1 MIQFTKVR
9 WKNFMSFG
17 NQMTE
22 VILEGN
28 STTLIIG
35 ENGAGKSTLLDAICY
50 TLYAKSFRNVSAGS
64 LINSINNKDCVTE
77 IEFKIGTKNYRVQR
91 KMKPGGFKMWCDGE
105 QILAGSSHKEHQAV
119 LEDKILKM
127 RFNTF
132 KQVVLLG
139 SANHVAFMM
148 LPTWQRRQIVEDLLD
163 IQVFGVMNDLL
174 RIRSSENKTQMQD
187 TTHDKEMTGQKIR
200 LVTSHIEGLQKQ
212 KDDYLDKQKGLIDD
226 TKDKIKSEEEFIEA
240 YRTKNDEIARDIA
253 GLAPDPDKIDS
264 ISDLLYKLKSNI
276 EGHKKSLDF
285 FHDSDSCPTCQQ
297 ELGQEIRE
305 TKVSEYQGKIDEQTG
320 AIESLKKQQSDLQTV
335 VERHTQLTDRMNKH
349 LEKIDGHKKN
359 IELLQEQIN
368 RFESDTKDADFSELK
383 EKQKELDKSQKLIER
398 LEDEYKDLIHK
409 KHLYDL
415 ASKLLK
421 DDGVKAQI
429 IKQYI
434 PVINKTCNTYLQR
447 MGLPIR
453 FDLDEQF
460 KEIVR
465 SRYQDEFKYESF
477 SMGERQ
483 RIDLAMLLTW
493 RAIAKSRNSASTNL
507 LILDETFDSS
517 LDMNGTDE
525 LIKILYDMTGSNIIV
540 ISHKMGDSDKF
551 SRTIQAKKKGN
562 FSQLFL
568 EN

>member
-1 MIQFTKVR
+1 MIHFTKAR

-22 VILEGN
+22 VELDKS

-50 TLYAKSFRNVSAGS
+50 ALYAKSFRNVAPTSM
-64 LINSINNKDCVTE
+64 INSINNKECVAE
-77 IEFKIGTKNYRVQR
+77 VEFKVGSKYYRVQR
-91 KMKPGGFKMWCDGE
+91 KMKPGGFNMWCDGE
-105 QILAGSSHKEHQAV
+105 PILAGSSHKEHQAV

-127 RFNTF
+127 RFTTF

-139 SANHVAFMM
+139 SANHMPFMM
-148 LPTWQRRQIVEDLLD
+148 LPTHQRRQIVEDLLD

-174 RIRSSENKTQMQD
+174 RIRQSENRSTIQD
-187 TTHDKEMTGQKIR
+187 TSHNKEMTGQKIR
-200 LVTSHIEGLQKQ
+200 LVSSHIDGLQKQ

-226 TKDKIKSEEEFIEA
+226 TKNKIKEEQDFIEA

-253 GLAPDPDKIDS
+253 GLAPNPDKIDS
-264 ISDLLYKLKSNI
+264 ISDLLYKLRSNI

-285 FHDSDSCPTCQQ
+285 FHDTDSCPTCQQ
-297 ELGQEIRE
+297 ELGEEIRT
-305 TKVSEYQGKIDEQTG
+305 TKVSEYQGKIDEQSG
-320 AIESLKKQQSDLQTV
+320 AIESLQKQQSDLQTV

-349 LEKIDGHKKN
+349 LEKIDGHKRN
-359 IELLQEQIN
+359 ISLLQEQID
-368 RFESDTKDADFSELK
+368 RFESDTTSADFSELK
-383 EKQKELDKSQKLIER
+383 DKQKELEKAEKL
-398 LEDEYKDLIHK
+398 LANLDQEYKDLVHQ
-409 KHLYDL
+409 KHLFDL

-460 KEIVR
+460 REVVR

-562 FSQLFL
+562 FSQLHL
-568 EN
+568 E

>member
-1 MIQFTKVR
+1 
-9 WKNFMSFG
+9 
-17 NQMTE
+17 
-22 VILEGN
+22 
-28 STTLIIG
+28 
-35 ENGAGKSTLLDAICY
+35 
-50 TLYAKSFRNVSAGS
+50 
-64 LINSINNKDCVTE
+64 
-77 IEFKIGTKNYRVQR
+77 
-91 KMKPGGFKMWCDGE
+91 MWCDGE
-105 QILAGSSHKEHQAV
+105 QILAGSSHKEHQQV

-174 RIRSSENKTQMQD
+174 RIRSSDNKTQMQD

-212 KDDYLDKQKGLIDD
+212 KDEYLDKQKGLIDD
-226 TKDKIKSEEEFIEA
+226 TNQKIKEEQDFIEA
-240 YRTKNDEIARDIA
+240 YRTKNDEIARDIG
-253 GLAPDPDKIDS
+253 GLNPDPDKIDS
-264 ISDLLYKLKSNI
+264 ISDLLNKLKSNI

-305 TKVSEYQGKIDEQTG
+305 TKVSEYQGKIDEQTR
-320 AIESLKKQQSDLQTV
+320 ATESLKEQQSDLQTV

-349 LEKIDGHKKN
+349 LEKIDGHKRN
-359 IELLQEQIN
+359 IKLLQEQID
-368 RFESDTKDADFSELK
+368 RFESDTTSADFSELK
-383 EKQKELDKSQKLIER
+383 DKQRELDQSIKKKDRLEEQYKELVHQ
-398 LEDEYKDLIHK
+398 
-409 KHLYDL
+409 KHLFDL

-568 EN
+568 DN

>member
-1 MIQFTKVR
+1 
-9 WKNFMSFG
+9 MSFG

-22 VILEGN
+22 VSLDA
-28 STTLIIG
+28 SPTTLILG

-50 TLYAKSFRNVSAGS
+50 ALYSKSFRNVSGGS

-91 KMKPGGFKMWCDGE
+91 KMKPGGFNMWCDGE
-105 QILAGSSHKEHQAV
+105 RILAGSSHKEHQAV

-139 SANHVAFMM
+139 SANHMPFMM
-148 LPTWQRRQIVEDLLD
+148 LPTHQRRQIVEDLLD

-174 RIRSSENKTQMQD
+174 RIKSSENRSSIQD
-187 TTHDKEMTGQKIR
+187 TTHQKEMTGQKIR
-200 LVTSHIEGLQKQ
+200 LVSSHIDGLQKQ

-226 TKDKIKSEEEFIEA
+226 TNQKIKEEQDFIEA
-240 YRTKNDEIARDIA
+240 YRTKNDEISRDIG
-253 GLAPDPDKIDS
+253 GLAPNPDKIDS

-276 EGHKKSLDF
+276 EGHQKSLDF

-305 TKVSEYQGKIDEQTG
+305 TKVNEFQGKIDEQTG
-320 AIESLKKQQSDLQTV
+320 AIQSLQEQQSDLQTV
-335 VERHTQLTDRMNKH
+335 VDRHIELTQRLNKH
-349 LEKIDGHKKN
+349 LEKIDAHKNN
-359 IELLQEQIN
+359 ISILQDQID
-368 RFESDTKDADFSELK
+368 RFKADTNEADFSELK
-383 EKQKELDKSQKLIER
+383 SKQKELDQSQKS
-398 LEDEYKDLIHK
+398 LEKLEQKYKDLIHQ
-409 KHLYDL
+409 KHLFDL

-525 LIKILYDMTGSNIIV
+525 LIKILYDMTGSNIVV

-551 SRTIQAKKKGN
+551 SRNIQAKKKGN
-562 FSQLFL
+562 FSQLIF
-568 EN
+568 E

>member
-1 MIQFTKVR
+1 
-9 WKNFMSFG
+9 MSFG
-17 NQMTE
+17 NKMTE
-22 VILEGN
+22 VDFTGN
-28 STTLIIG
+28 PTTLIIG

-50 TLYAKSFRNVSAGS
+50 SLYSKSFRNVATGS
-64 LINSINNKDCVTE
+64 LINSINNKDCVAE
-77 IEFKIGTKNYRVQR
+77 IEFSIGTKNYRVQR
-91 KMKPGGFKMWCDGE
+91 KMKPGGFKMWCDGA
-105 QILAGSSHKEHQAV
+105 QILAGSSHKEHQQV

-174 RIRSSENKTQMQD
+174 RIRSSNNKSTIQE
-187 TTHDKEMTGQKIR
+187 TTHSKEMTGQKIR
-200 LVTSHIEGLQKQ
+200 LVANHIDGLQKQ
-212 KDDYLDKQKGLIDD
+212 KNEYLDKQKGLIDD
-226 TKDKIKSEEEFIEA
+226 TNKKIGQEKEFIEA
-240 YRTKNDEIARDIA
+240 FRTKNDELTRDIS
-253 GLAPDPDKIDS
+253 GLNPNSDKILS
-264 ISDLLYKLKSNI
+264 ISDLLYKLKNNV
-276 EGHKKSLDF
+276 EGHTKSLNF
-285 FHDSDSCPTCQQ
+285 FHDTDSCPTCQQ
-297 ELGQEIRE
+297 ELGEKIR
-305 TKVSEYQGKIDEQTG
+305 TSKVEEYQEKIDKG
-320 AIESLKKQQSDLQTV
+320 VDAIESLEDQQSDLQTV
-335 VERHTQLTDRMNKH
+335 VNRHTDLTLRISKH
-349 LEKIDGHKKN
+349 LEKIDEHKRN
-359 IELLQEQIN
+359 INLLQEQID
-368 RFESDTKDADFSELK
+368 RFESDTEGADFSDLQT
-383 EKQKELDKSQKLIER
+383 KQNELDKATKLKDK
-398 LEDEYKDLIHK
+398 LEQDYKELIHQ

-540 ISHKMGDSDKF
+540 ISHKMGDSEKF

>member
-22 VILEGN
+22 VSLDA
-28 STTLIIG
+28 SPTTLILG

-50 TLYAKSFRNVSAGS
+50 ALYSKSFRNVSGGS

-91 KMKPGGFKMWCDGE
+91 KMKPGGFNMWCDGE
-105 QILAGSSHKEHQAV
+105 RILAGSSHKEHQAV

-139 SANHVAFMM
+139 SANHMPFMM
-148 LPTWQRRQIVEDLLD
+148 LPTHQRRQIVEDLLD

-174 RIRSSENKTQMQD
+174 RIKSSENRSSIQD
-187 TTHDKEMTGQKIR
+187 TTHQKEMTGQKIR
-200 LVTSHIEGLQKQ
+200 LVSSHIDGLQKQ

-226 TKDKIKSEEEFIEA
+226 TNQKIKEEQDFIEA
-240 YRTKNDEIARDIA
+240 YRTKNDEISRDIA
-253 GLAPDPDKIDS
+253 GLAPNPDKIDS

-305 TKVSEYQGKIDEQTG
+305 TKVNEFQGKIDEQTG
-320 AIESLKKQQSDLQTV
+320 AIQSLQEQQSDLQTV
-335 VERHTQLTDRMNKH
+335 VDRHIELTQRLNKH
-349 LEKIDGHKKN
+349 LEKIDAHKNN
-359 IELLQEQIN
+359 IKILQDQID
-368 RFESDTKDADFSELK
+368 RFKADTNEADFSELK
-383 EKQKELDKSQKLIER
+383 SKQKELDQSQKS
-398 LEDEYKDLIHK
+398 LEKLEQKYKDLIHQ
-409 KHLYDL
+409 KHLFDL

-525 LIKILYDMTGSNIIV
+525 LIKILYDMTGSNIVV

-551 SRTIQAKKKGN
+551 SRNIQAKKKGN
-562 FSQLFL
+562 FSQLIL
-568 EN
+568 E

>member
-1 MIQFTKVR
+1 MIHFTKVR

-22 VILEGN
+22 VELDK
-28 STTLIIG
+28 SPTTLIIG

-50 TLYAKSFRNVSAGS
+50 ALYSKSFRNVSS
-64 LINSINNKDCVTE
+64 PSMINSINNKECVTE
-77 IEFKIGTKNYRVQR
+77 VDFRVGTKNYRVNR
-91 KMKPGGFKMWCDGE
+91 RMKPGGFTMWCDGE
-105 QILAGSSHKEHQAV
+105 RILAGSSHKEHQAV

-139 SANHVAFMM
+139 SANHMPFMM
-148 LPTWQRRQIVEDLLD
+148 LPTHQRRQIVEDLLD

-174 RIRSSENKTQMQD
+174 RIKSSENRSSLQD
-187 TTHDKEMTGQKIR
+187 TTHQKEMTGQKIR
-200 LVTSHIEGLQKQ
+200 LVSSHIDGLQKQ

-226 TKDKIKSEEEFIEA
+226 TNQKIKEEQDFIEA
-240 YRTKNDEIARDIA
+240 YRTKNDEISRDIG
-253 GLAPDPDKIDS
+253 GLAPNPDKIDS

-276 EGHKKSLDF
+276 EGHQKSLDF

-305 TKVSEYQGKIDEQTG
+305 TKVNEFQGKIDEQTG
-320 AIESLKKQQSDLQTV
+320 AIQSLQEQQSDLQTV
-335 VERHTQLTDRMNKH
+335 VDRHIELTQRLNKH
-349 LEKIDGHKKN
+349 LEKIDAHKNN
-359 IELLQEQIN
+359 ISILQDQID
-368 RFESDTKDADFSELK
+368 RFKADTNEADFSELK
-383 EKQKELDKSQKLIER
+383 SKQKELDQSQKS
-398 LEDEYKDLIHK
+398 LEKLEQKYKDLIHQ
-409 KHLYDL
+409 KHLFDL

-525 LIKILYDMTGSNIIV
+525 LIKILYDMTGSNIVV

-551 SRTIQAKKKGN
+551 SRNIQAKKKGN
-562 FSQLFL
+562 FSQLIF
-568 EN
+568 E

>member
-1 MIQFTKVR
+1 
-9 WKNFMSFG
+9 MSFG
-17 NQMTE
+17 NKMTE
-22 VILEGN
+22 VDFTGN
-28 STTLIIG
+28 PTTLIIG

-50 TLYAKSFRNVSAGS
+50 SLYSKSFRNVATGS
-64 LINSINNKDCVTE
+64 LINSINNKDCVAE
-77 IEFKIGTKNYRVQR
+77 IEFSIGTKNYRVQR
-91 KMKPGGFKMWCDGE
+91 KMKPGGFKMWCDGA
-105 QILAGSSHKEHQAV
+105 QILAGSSHKEHQQV

-174 RIRSSENKTQMQD
+174 RVRSNNNKSTIQE
-187 TTHDKEMTGQKIR
+187 TSHSKEMTGQKIR
-200 LVTSHIEGLQKQ
+200 LVANHIDGLQKQ
-212 KDDYLDKQKGLIDD
+212 KNEYLDKQKGLIDD
-226 TKDKIKSEEEFIEA
+226 TNKKIGQEKEFIEA
-240 YRTKNDEIARDIA
+240 FRTKNDELTRDIS
-253 GLAPDPDKIDS
+253 GLNPNSDKILS
-264 ISDLLYKLKSNI
+264 ISDLLYKLKSNV
-276 EGHKKSLDF
+276 EGHTKSLNF
-285 FHDSDSCPTCQQ
+285 FHDTDSCPTCQQ
-297 ELGQEIRE
+297 ELGEKIR
-305 TKVSEYQGKIDEQTG
+305 TSKVGEYQEKIDKG
-320 AIESLKKQQSDLQTV
+320 VDAIESLEDQQSDLQTV
-335 VERHTQLTDRMNKH
+335 VNRHTDLTLRISKH
-349 LEKIDGHKKN
+349 LEKIDEHKRN
-359 IELLQEQIN
+359 INLLQEQID
-368 RFESDTKDADFSELK
+368 RFESDTEGADFSDLQT
-383 EKQKELDKSQKLIER
+383 KQNELDKATKLIDK
-398 LEDEYKDLIHK
+398 LEQDYKELIHQ

-540 ISHKMGDSDKF
+540 ISHKMGDSEKF

>member
-1 MIQFTKVR
+1 MIQFSKVR

-22 VILEGN
+22 VSLDA
-28 STTLIIG
+28 SPTTLILG

-50 TLYAKSFRNVSAGS
+50 ALYSKSFRNVSGGS

-91 KMKPGGFKMWCDGE
+91 KMKPGGFNMWCDGE
-105 QILAGSSHKEHQAV
+105 RILAGSSHKEHQAV

-139 SANHVAFMM
+139 SANHMPFMM
-148 LPTWQRRQIVEDLLD
+148 LPTHQRRQIVEDLLD

-174 RIRSSENKTQMQD
+174 RIKSSENRSSIQD
-187 TTHDKEMTGQKIR
+187 TTHQKEMTGQKIR
-200 LVTSHIEGLQKQ
+200 LVSSHIDGLQKQ

-226 TKDKIKSEEEFIEA
+226 TNQKIKEEQDFIEA
-240 YRTKNDEIARDIA
+240 YRTKNDEISRDIG
-253 GLAPDPDKIDS
+253 GLAPNPDKIDS

-305 TKVSEYQGKIDEQTG
+305 TKVNEFQGKIDEQTG
-320 AIESLKKQQSDLQTV
+320 AIQSLQEQQSDLQTV
-335 VERHTQLTDRMNKH
+335 VDRHIELTQRLNKH
-349 LEKIDGHKKN
+349 LEKIDAHKNN
-359 IELLQEQIN
+359 IKILQDQID
-368 RFESDTKDADFSELK
+368 RFKADTNEADFSELK
-383 EKQKELDKSQKLIER
+383 SKQKELDQSQKS
-398 LEDEYKDLIHK
+398 LEKLEQKYKDLIHQ
-409 KHLYDL
+409 KHLFDL

-525 LIKILYDMTGSNIIV
+525 LIKILYDMTGSNIVV

-551 SRTIQAKKKGN
+551 SRNIQAKKKGN
-562 FSQLFL
+562 FSQLIL
-568 EN
+568 E

>member
-22 VILEGN
+22 VSLDA
-28 STTLIIG
+28 SPTTLILG

-50 TLYAKSFRNVSAGS
+50 ALYSKSFRNVSGGS

-91 KMKPGGFKMWCDGE
+91 KMKPGGFNMWCDGE
-105 QILAGSSHKEHQAV
+105 RILAGSSHKEHQAV

-139 SANHVAFMM
+139 SANHMPFMM
-148 LPTWQRRQIVEDLLD
+148 LPTHQRRQIVEDLLD

-174 RIRSSENKTQMQD
+174 RIKSSENRSSIQD
-187 TTHDKEMTGQKIR
+187 TTHQKEMTGQKIR
-200 LVTSHIEGLQKQ
+200 LVSSHIDGLQKQ

-226 TKDKIKSEEEFIEA
+226 TNQKIKDEQDFIEA
-240 YRTKNDEIARDIA
+240 YRAKNDEISRDIG
-253 GLAPDPDKIDS
+253 GLAPNPDKIDS

-305 TKVSEYQGKIDEQTG
+305 TKVNEFQGKIDEQTG
-320 AIESLKKQQSDLQTV
+320 AIQSLQEQQSDLQTV
-335 VERHTQLTDRMNKH
+335 VDRHIELTQRLNKH
-349 LEKIDGHKKN
+349 LEKIDAHKNN
-359 IELLQEQIN
+359 IKILQDQID
-368 RFESDTKDADFSELK
+368 RFKSDTDEADFSELK
-383 EKQKELDKSQKLIER
+383 SKQKELDQSQKS
-398 LEDEYKDLIHK
+398 LEKLEQKYKDLIHQ
-409 KHLYDL
+409 KHLFDL

-525 LIKILYDMTGSNIIV
+525 LIKILYDMTGSNIVV

-551 SRTIQAKKKGN
+551 SRNIQAKKKGN
-562 FSQLFL
+562 FSQLIL
-568 EN
+568 E

>member
-1 MIQFTKVR
+1 MIHFTKVR

-22 VILEGN
+22 VAVDN
-28 STTLIIG
+28 ASTTLIIG

-50 TLYAKSFRNVSAGS
+50 ALYAKSFRNVAPTSM
-64 LINSINNKDCVTE
+64 INSINNKECVAE
-77 IEFKIGTKNYRVQR
+77 VEFKVGSKYYRVQR
-91 KMKPGGFKMWCDGE
+91 KMKPGGFNMWCDGE
-105 QILAGSSHKEHQAV
+105 PILAGSSHKEHQAV

-127 RFNTF
+127 RFTTF

-139 SANHVAFMM
+139 SANHMPFMM
-148 LPTWQRRQIVEDLLD
+148 LPTHQRRQIVEDLLD

-174 RIRSSENKTQMQD
+174 RIRQSENRSTIQD
-187 TTHDKEMTGQKIR
+187 TSHNKEMTGQKIR
-200 LVTSHIEGLQKQ
+200 LVSSHIDGLQKQ

-226 TKDKIKSEEEFIEA
+226 TKNKIKEEQDFIEA

-253 GLAPDPDKIDS
+253 GLAPNPDKIDS
-264 ISDLLYKLKSNI
+264 ISDLLYKLRSNI

-285 FHDSDSCPTCQQ
+285 FHDTDSCPTCQQ
-297 ELGQEIRE
+297 ELGEEIRT
-305 TKVSEYQGKIDEQTG
+305 TKVTEYQGKIDEQSG
-320 AIESLKKQQSDLQTV
+320 AIESLQKQQSDLQTV

-349 LEKIDGHKKN
+349 LEKIDGHKRN
-359 IELLQEQIN
+359 ISLLQEQID
-368 RFESDTKDADFSELK
+368 RFESDTTSADFSELK
-383 EKQKELDKSQKLIER
+383 DKQKELEKAEKL
-398 LEDEYKDLIHK
+398 LANLDQEYKDLVHQ
-409 KHLYDL
+409 KHLFDL

-460 KEIVR
+460 REVVR

-562 FSQLFL
+562 FSQLHL
-568 EN
+568 E

>member
-1 MIQFTKVR
+1 
-9 WKNFMSFG
+9 MSFG

-22 VILEGN
+22 VPLDA
-28 STTLIIG
+28 SPTTLILG

-50 TLYAKSFRNVSAGS
+50 ALYSKSFRNVSPGS
-64 LINSINNKDCVTE
+64 MINSVNGKGLITE
-77 IEFKIGTKNYRVQR
+77 VEFKVGTKQYKVQR
-91 KMKPGGFKMWCDGE
+91 KMKPGGFNMWCDGE
-105 QILAGSSHKEHQAV
+105 RILAGSSHKEHQAV

-139 SANHVAFMM
+139 SANHMPFMM
-148 LPTWQRRQIVEDLLD
+148 LPTHQRRQIVEDLLD

-174 RIRSSENKTQMQD
+174 RIKSSENRSSIQD
-187 TTHDKEMTGQKIR
+187 TTHQKEMTGQKIR
-200 LVTSHIEGLQKQ
+200 LVSSHIDGLQKQ

-226 TKDKIKSEEEFIEA
+226 TNQKIKEEQDFIEA
-240 YRTKNDEIARDIA
+240 YRTKNDEISRDIG
-253 GLAPDPDKIDS
+253 GLAPNPDKIDS

-276 EGHKKSLDF
+276 EGHQKSLDF

-305 TKVSEYQGKIDEQTG
+305 TKVNEFQGKIDEQTG
-320 AIESLKKQQSDLQTV
+320 AIQSLQEQQSDLQTV
-335 VERHTQLTDRMNKH
+335 VDRHIELTQRLNKH
-349 LEKIDGHKKN
+349 LEKIDAHKNN
-359 IELLQEQIN
+359 ISILQDQID
-368 RFESDTKDADFSELK
+368 RFKADTNEADFSELK
-383 EKQKELDKSQKLIER
+383 SKQKELDQSQKS
-398 LEDEYKDLIHK
+398 LEKLEQKYKDLIHQ
-409 KHLYDL
+409 KHLFDL

-525 LIKILYDMTGSNIIV
+525 LIKILYDMTGSNIVV

-551 SRTIQAKKKGN
+551 SRNIQAKKKGN
-562 FSQLFL
+562 FSQLIF
-568 EN
+568 E

>member
-22 VILEGN
+22 VSLEGS

-50 TLYAKSFRNVSAGS
+50 ALYSKSFRNVSPS
-64 LINSINNKDCVTE
+64 STINSINNKDCVTE
-77 IEFKIGTKNYRVQR
+77 VEFKIGTKQYKVQR
-91 KMKPGGFKMWCDGE
+91 KQKPSGFNMWCDGE
-105 QILAGSSHKEHQAV
+105 RILAGSSHKEHQAV

-127 RFNTF
+127 RFTTF

-148 LPTWQRRQIVEDLLD
+148 LPTHQRRQIVEDLLD

-174 RIRSSENKTQMQD
+174 RIRQSENRSTIQD
-187 TTHDKEMTGQKIR
+187 TSHNKEMTGQKIR
-200 LVTSHIEGLQKQ
+200 LVSSHIDGLQKQ

-226 TKDKIKSEEEFIEA
+226 TKNKIKEEQDYIEA

-253 GLAPDPDKIDS
+253 GLAPNPDKIDS
-264 ISDLLYKLKSNI
+264 ISDLLYKLRSNI

-285 FHDSDSCPTCQQ
+285 FHDTDSCPTCQQ
-297 ELGQEIRE
+297 ELGEEIL
-305 TKVSEYQGKIDEQTG
+305 TSKVSEYQGKIDEQSG
-320 AIESLKKQQSDLQTV
+320 AIESLQEQQSDLQTV

-349 LEKIDGHKKN
+349 LEKIDGHKRN
-359 IELLQEQIN
+359 ISLLQEQID
-368 RFESDTKDADFSELK
+368 RFESDTTSADFSELK
-383 EKQKELDKSQKLIER
+383 DKQKELEKAEKLLAN
-398 LEDEYKDLIHK
+398 LEQEYKDLVHQ
-409 KHLYDL
+409 KHLFDL

-460 KEIVR
+460 REVVR

-562 FSQLFL
+562 FSQLHL
-568 EN
+568 E

>member
-1 MIQFTKVR
+1 
-9 WKNFMSFG
+9 MSFG
-17 NQMTE
+17 NKMTE
-22 VILEGN
+22 VDFTGN
-28 STTLIIG
+28 PTTLIIG

-50 TLYAKSFRNVSAGS
+50 SLYSKSFRNVATGS
-64 LINSINNKDCVTE
+64 LINSINNKDCVAE
-77 IEFKIGTKNYRVQR
+77 IEFSIGTKNYRVQR
-91 KMKPGGFKMWCDGE
+91 KMKPGGFKMWCDGA
-105 QILAGSSHKEHQAV
+105 QILAGSSHKEHQQV

-174 RIRSSENKTQMQD
+174 RVRSNNNKSTIQE
-187 TTHDKEMTGQKIR
+187 TTHSKEMTGQKIR
-200 LVTSHIEGLQKQ
+200 LVANHIDGLQKQ
-212 KDDYLDKQKGLIDD
+212 KNEYLDKQKGLIDD
-226 TKDKIKSEEEFIEA
+226 TNKKIGQEKEFIEA
-240 YRTKNDEIARDIA
+240 FRTKNDELTRDIS
-253 GLAPDPDKIDS
+253 GLNPNSDKILS
-264 ISDLLYKLKSNI
+264 ISDLLYKLKSNV
-276 EGHKKSLDF
+276 EGHTKSLNF
-285 FHDSDSCPTCQQ
+285 FHDTDSCPTCQQ
-297 ELGQEIRE
+297 ELGEKIR
-305 TKVSEYQGKIDEQTG
+305 TSKVGEYQEKIDKG
-320 AIESLKKQQSDLQTV
+320 VDAIESLEDQQSDLQTV
-335 VERHTQLTDRMNKH
+335 VNRHTDLTLRISKH
-349 LEKIDGHKKN
+349 LEKIDEHKRN
-359 IELLQEQIN
+359 INLLQEQID
-368 RFESDTKDADFSELK
+368 RFESDTEGADFSDLQT
-383 EKQKELDKSQKLIER
+383 KQNELDKATKLIDK
-398 LEDEYKDLIHK
+398 LEQDYKELIHQ

-540 ISHKMGDSDKF
+540 ISHKMGDSEKF

-562 FSQLFL
+562 FSQLSI
-568 EN
+568 E

>member
-1 MIQFTKVR
+1 MIRFTCVR
-9 WKNFMSFG
+9 WKNFLSYG

-22 VILEGN
+22 VELDK
-28 STTLIIG
+28 SPTTLIIG
-35 ENGAGKSTLLDAICY
+35 ENGAGKSTILDAICY
-50 TLYAKSFRNVSAGS
+50 NLYAKSFRNVSAGN
-64 LINSINNKDCVTE
+64 LINTVNNKDVITE
-77 IEFKIGTKNYRVQR
+77 VEFSIGTKQYKVLRSL
-91 KMKPGGFKMWCDGE
+91 KPGRFKMWCDGE
-105 QILAGSSHKEHQAV
+105 QILAGSSHKEHQDV
-119 LEDKILKM
+119 LENKILKM
-127 RFNTF
+127 KFSTF

-139 SANHVAFMM
+139 SATHVPFMM
-148 LPTWQRRQIVEDLLD
+148 LSTWQRRQIVEDLLD
-163 IQVFGVMNDLL
+163 IQVFSVMNDIL
-174 RIRSSENKTQMQD
+174 RIRSSQNKNDIKD
-187 TTHDKEMTGQKIR
+187 TSHNKEMSNQKIT
-200 LVTSHIEGLQKQ
+200 LLSNHIEGLQKQ
-212 KDDYLDKQKGLIDD
+212 KNEYLDKQKGLIDD
-226 TKDKIKSEEEFIEA
+226 TNQKIKEEQDFIEA
-240 YRTKNDEIARDIA
+240 YRTKNDEIARDIG
-253 GLAPDPDKIDS
+253 GLNPNPDKIDS

-305 TKVSEYQGKIDEQTG
+305 TKVNEYQGKIDEQSG
-320 AIESLKKQQSDLQTV
+320 AIQSLQEQQSDLQTV

-349 LEKIDGHKKN
+349 LEKIDGHKRN
-359 IELLQEQIN
+359 ISLLQEQIN
-368 RFESDTKDADFSELK
+368 RFESDTEDADFSELK
-383 EKQKELDKSQKLIER
+383 DKQKELDQSIKKKDKLE
-398 LEDEYKDLIHK
+398 EQYKELVHQ
-409 KHLYDL
+409 KHLFDL

-568 EN
+568 DN

>member
-1 MIQFTKVR
+1 
-9 WKNFMSFG
+9 MSFG

-22 VILEGN
+22 VSLDA
-28 STTLIIG
+28 SPTTLILG

-50 TLYAKSFRNVSAGS
+50 ALYSKSFRNVSGGS

-91 KMKPGGFKMWCDGE
+91 KMKPGGFNMWCDGE
-105 QILAGSSHKEHQAV
+105 RILAGSSHKEHQAV

-139 SANHVAFMM
+139 SANHMPFMM
-148 LPTWQRRQIVEDLLD
+148 LPTHQRRQIVEDLLD

-174 RIRSSENKTQMQD
+174 RIKSSENRSSIQD
-187 TTHDKEMTGQKIR
+187 TTHQKEMTGQKIR
-200 LVTSHIEGLQKQ
+200 LVSSHIDGLQKQ

-226 TKDKIKSEEEFIEA
+226 TNQKIKEEQDFIEA
-240 YRTKNDEIARDIA
+240 YRTKNDEISRDIG
-253 GLAPDPDKIDS
+253 GLAPNPDKIDS

-276 EGHKKSLDF
+276 EGHQKSLDF

-305 TKVSEYQGKIDEQTG
+305 TKVNEFQGKIDEQTG
-320 AIESLKKQQSDLQTV
+320 AIQSLQEQQSDLQTV
-335 VERHTQLTDRMNKH
+335 VDRHIELTQRLNKH
-349 LEKIDGHKKN
+349 LEKIDAHKNN
-359 IELLQEQIN
+359 ISILQDQID
-368 RFESDTKDADFSELK
+368 RFKADTNEADFSELK
-383 EKQKELDKSQKLIER
+383 SKQKELDQSQKS
-398 LEDEYKDLIHK
+398 LEKLEQTYKDLIHQ
-409 KHLYDL
+409 KHLFDL

-525 LIKILYDMTGSNIIV
+525 LIKILYDMTGSNIVV

-551 SRTIQAKKKGN
+551 SRNIQAKKKGN
-562 FSQLFL
+562 FSQLIF
-568 EN
+568 E

>member
-1 MIQFTKVR
+1 
-9 WKNFMSFG
+9 MSFG

-22 VILEGN
+22 ITVDN
-28 STTLIIG
+28 ASTTLIIG

-50 TLYAKSFRNVSAGS
+50 ALYSKSFRNVSPTS
-64 LINSINNKDCVTE
+64 MINSVNNKDCVTE
-77 IEFKIGTKNYRVQR
+77 VEFKVGTKQYKVQR
-91 KMKPGGFKMWCDGE
+91 KMKPGGFNMWCDGE
-105 QILAGSSHKEHQAV
+105 RILAGSSHKEHQAV

-148 LPTWQRRQIVEDLLD
+148 LPTSQRRQIVEDLLD

-174 RIRSSENKTQMQD
+174 RIRSSANRTSIQD
-187 TTHDKEMTGQKIR
+187 TSHNKEMTGQKIR
-200 LVTSHIEGLQKQ
+200 LVTSHIDGLQKQ

-226 TKDKIKSEEEFIEA
+226 TKQKIKDEKDFIEA
-240 YRTKNDEIARDIA
+240 YRTKNDEIARDIG

-276 EGHKKSLDF
+276 EGHQKSLDF

-305 TKVSEYQGKIDEQTG
+305 TKVSEYQGKIDEQSG
-320 AIESLKKQQSDLQTV
+320 AIKSLKEQQSDLQTV

-349 LEKIDGHKKN
+349 RDKIDWHKGN
-359 IELLQEQIN
+359 ISLLQEQVD
-368 RFESDTKDADFSELK
+368 RYESDTDDADLCELK
-383 EKQKELDKSQKLIER
+383 DKQKELDKAHKLLTN
-398 LEDEYKDLIHK
+398 LEQEYKDLIHQ

-460 KEIVR
+460 REIVR

-562 FSQLFL
+562 FSQLIL
-568 EN
+568 E

>member
-1 MIQFTKVR
+1 MIRFTCVR
-9 WKNFMSFG
+9 WKNFLSYG

-22 VILEGN
+22 VELDK
-28 STTLIIG
+28 SPTTLIIG
-35 ENGAGKSTLLDAICY
+35 ENGAGKSTILDAICY
-50 TLYAKSFRNVSAGS
+50 NLYAKSFRNVSAGN
-64 LINSINNKDCVTE
+64 LINTVNNKDVITE
-77 IEFKIGTKNYRVQR
+77 VEFSIGTKQYKVLRSL
-91 KMKPGGFKMWCDGE
+91 KPGRFKMWCDGE
-105 QILAGSSHKEHQAV
+105 QILAGSSHKEHQDV
-119 LEDKILKM
+119 LENKILKM
-127 RFNTF
+127 KFSTF

-139 SANHVAFMM
+139 SATHVPFMM
-148 LPTWQRRQIVEDLLD
+148 LSTWQRRQIVEDLLD
-163 IQVFGVMNDLL
+163 IQVFSVMNDIL
-174 RIRSSENKTQMQD
+174 RIRSSQNKNDIKD
-187 TTHDKEMTGQKIR
+187 TSHNKEMSNQKIT
-200 LVTSHIEGLQKQ
+200 LLSNHIEGLQKQ
-212 KDDYLDKQKGLIDD
+212 KNEYLDKQKGLIDD
-226 TKDKIKSEEEFIEA
+226 TNQKIKEEQDFIEA
-240 YRTKNDEIARDIA
+240 YRTKNDEIARDIG
-253 GLAPDPDKIDS
+253 GLNPNPDKIDS

-305 TKVSEYQGKIDEQTG
+305 TKVNEFQGKIDEQTG
-320 AIESLKKQQSDLQTV
+320 AIQSLQEQQSDLQTV
-335 VERHTQLTDRMNKH
+335 VDRHIELTQRLNKH
-349 LEKIDGHKKN
+349 LEKIDAHKNN
-359 IELLQEQIN
+359 IKILQDQID
-368 RFESDTKDADFSELK
+368 RFKADTDEADFSELK
-383 EKQKELDKSQKLIER
+383 SKQKELDQSQKS
-398 LEDEYKDLIHK
+398 LEKLEQKYKDLIHQ
-409 KHLYDL
+409 KHLFDL

-551 SRTIQAKKKGN
+551 SRNIQAKKKGN
-562 FSQLFL
+562 FSQLHL
-568 EN
+568 E

>member
-1 MIQFTKVR
+1 MIHFTKVR

-22 VILEGN
+22 VAVDN
-28 STTLIIG
+28 ASTTLIIG

-50 TLYAKSFRNVSAGS
+50 ALYAKSFRNVAPTSM
-64 LINSINNKDCVTE
+64 INSINNKECVAE
-77 IEFKIGTKNYRVQR
+77 VEFKVGSKYYRVQR
-91 KMKPGGFKMWCDGE
+91 KMKPGGFNMWCDGE
-105 QILAGSSHKEHQAV
+105 PILAGSSHKEHQAV

-127 RFNTF
+127 RFTTF

-139 SANHVAFMM
+139 SANHMPFMM
-148 LPTWQRRQIVEDLLD
+148 LPTHQRRQIVEDLLD

-174 RIRSSENKTQMQD
+174 RIRQSENRSTIQD
-187 TTHDKEMTGQKIR
+187 TSHNKEMTGQKIR
-200 LVTSHIEGLQKQ
+200 LVSSHIDGLQKQ

-226 TKDKIKSEEEFIEA
+226 TKNKIKEEQDYIEA

-253 GLAPDPDKIDS
+253 GLAPNPDKIDS
-264 ISDLLYKLKSNI
+264 ISDLLYKLRSNI

-285 FHDSDSCPTCQQ
+285 FHDTDSCPTCQQ
-297 ELGQEIRE
+297 ELGEEIRS
-305 TKVSEYQGKIDEQTG
+305 TKVSEYQGKIDEQSG
-320 AIESLKKQQSDLQTV
+320 AIESLQEQQSDLQTV

-349 LEKIDGHKKN
+349 LEKIEGHKRN
-359 IELLQEQIN
+359 INLLQEQID
-368 RFESDTKDADFSELK
+368 RFETDTTSADFSELK
-383 EKQKELDKSQKLIER
+383 DKQKELDKAEKLIAN
-398 LEDEYKDLIHK
+398 LEQEYKDLVHQ
-409 KHLYDL
+409 KHLFDL

-493 RAIAKSRNSASTNL
+493 RAIAKSRNSAATNL

-562 FSQLFL
+562 FSQLHL
-568 EN
+568 E

>member
-1 MIQFTKVR
+1 MIRFTKVR
-9 WKNFMSFG
+9 WQNFMSFG

-22 VILEGN
+22 IEVDKC

-50 TLYAKSFRNVSAGS
+50 ALYSKSFRNVSPGS
-64 LINSINNKDCVTE
+64 MINSVNGKGLITE
-77 IEFKIGTKNYRVQR
+77 VEFKVGTKEYRVQR
-91 KMKPGGFKMWCDGE
+91 KQKPGGFNMWCNGE
-105 QILAGSSHKEHQAV
+105 RILAGSSHKEHQAV

-127 RFNTF
+127 RFTTF

-139 SANHVAFMM
+139 SANHMPFMM
-148 LPTWQRRQIVEDLLD
+148 LPTVHRRQIVEDLLD

-174 RIRSSENKTQMQD
+174 RIRSSENRSSIQD
-187 TTHDKEMTGQKIR
+187 TNHNKEMTGQKIR
-200 LVTSHIEGLQKQ
+200 LVSSHIDGLQKQ

-226 TKDKIKSEEEFIEA
+226 TKNKIKDEQDFIEA

-253 GLAPDPDKIDS
+253 GLAPNPDKIDS
-264 ISDLLYKLKSNI
+264 ISDLLYKLRSNI

-285 FHDSDSCPTCQQ
+285 FHDTDSCPTCQQ
-297 ELGQEIRE
+297 ELGEEIRS
-305 TKVSEYQGKIDEQTG
+305 TKVSEYQGKIDEQSG
-320 AIESLKKQQSDLQTV
+320 AIESLQKQQSDLQTV

-349 LEKIDGHKKN
+349 LEKIDGHKRN
-359 IELLQEQIN
+359 ISLLQEQID
-368 RFESDTKDADFSELK
+368 RFESDTTSADFSELND
-383 EKQKELDKSQKLIER
+383 KQKELDKAQKLLAN
-398 LEDEYKDLIHK
+398 LEEEYKDLVHK

-460 KEIVR
+460 KEVVR

-507 LILDETFDSS
+507 LVLDETFDSS

-562 FSQLFL
+562 FSQLIL
-568 EN
+568 E